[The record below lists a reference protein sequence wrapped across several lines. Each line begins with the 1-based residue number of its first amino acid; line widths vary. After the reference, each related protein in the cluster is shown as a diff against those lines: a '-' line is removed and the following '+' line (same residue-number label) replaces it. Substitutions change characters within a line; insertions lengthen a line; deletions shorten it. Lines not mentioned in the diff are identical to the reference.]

1 MIVVDYILKEVKR
14 RDKNSWKIQAILV
27 VFVIIGS
34 CMAMPS
40 AGEVS
45 ESGKKQEEKLWVS
58 LIF

>member
-1 MIVVDYILKEVKR
+1 M

-34 CMAMPS
+34 CMSMPS
-40 AGEVS
+40 AGVVS